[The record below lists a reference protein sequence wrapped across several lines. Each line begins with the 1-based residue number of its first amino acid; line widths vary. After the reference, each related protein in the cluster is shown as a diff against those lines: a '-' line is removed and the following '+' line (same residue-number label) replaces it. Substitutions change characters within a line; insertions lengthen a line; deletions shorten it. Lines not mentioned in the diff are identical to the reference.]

1 MMTKEEKQEYN
12 RAYRAR
18 PGMKEKLNNYYRIY
32 RQLNKEVIQ
41 KSNSERYYKRKLN
54 RQMNDQSNEVPTTEQ

>member
-1 MMTKEEKQEYN
+1 MTKEEKQEYN
-12 RAYRAR
+12 RAYRER

-54 RQMNDQSNEVPTTEQ
+54 RLS

>member
-1 MMTKEEKQEYN
+1 MTKEEKQEYN
-12 RAYRAR
+12 RAYRER
-18 PGMKEKLNNYYRIY
+18 PVMKEKLNNYYRIY

-54 RQMNDQSNEVPTTEQ
+54 RQNNDQSNEVPTPEQ

>member
-1 MMTKEEKQEYN
+1 MTKEEKQEYN

-18 PGMKEKLNNYYRIY
+18 LGMKEKLNNYYRIY

-54 RQMNDQSNEVPTTEQ
+54 RQNNDQSNEVPATEQ